1 MSVIEEMTVN
11 PLVQSLGWTLLQR
24 VARNSYRCGLRRRE
38 RRAAR
43 AQREYALFSG
53 FGRHVHYGG
62 VCGHH
67 FLLHQ
72 Q

>member
-43 AQREYALFSG
+43 RTVSSRM
-53 FGRHVHYGG
+53 RH
-62 VCGHH
+62 
-67 FLLHQ
+67 LA
-72 Q
+72 